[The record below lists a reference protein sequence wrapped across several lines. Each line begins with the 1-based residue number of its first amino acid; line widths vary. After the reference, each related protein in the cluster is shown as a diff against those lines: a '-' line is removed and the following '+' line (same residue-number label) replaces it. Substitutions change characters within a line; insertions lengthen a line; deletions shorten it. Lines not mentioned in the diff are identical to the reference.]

1 MSVICRR
8 ECRAMVLTAKTF
20 FVASPGDEALSQGCS
35 RVSYAG
41 SRHAK
46 PGRLLVSEQEHIRLL
61 ILQMLRGKFL

>member
-20 FVASPGDEALSQGCS
+20 VTFPGDEALSQGCS